1 MNHSEAGDRYTNY
14 LRLGQLRSML
24 TFEDVAFGSRQGLKI
39 RKSIV
44 DLMRA
49 RAVALAAGRCVL
61 HFDQVPTFW
70 VDFAKEFR
78 HYARDR
84 ASNLTPPL

>member
-44 DLMRA
+44 DLMRQ

-78 HYARDR
+78 RDDWTLPAILR
-84 ASNLTPPL
+84 S